1 MVCVVG
7 RIHIILIRAVIR
19 TIIPAILLFSPIIV
33 AISYVIY
40 SYLLGH
46 TVSID
51 MLLGIVILFQ
61 TYIIWIQVEISLRQ
75 TEVSKTEY
83 EPTLK
88 VNIRDAT
95 TVAGV
100 YPTPLIGSIENVG
113 QYPAYNLMFGL
124 INKTT
129 GKPIDGNM
137 RLRSGTQTL
146 APKDSPIDI
155 LQYPIEMNNAGI
167 EINVTYWN
175 ITNEMRDITFMKFA
189 KNSEFALVSAPLNTK
204 QGILLRSLENFNL
217 AFRIMKL
224 RRNLKNRQVS

>member
-1 MVCVVG
+1 
-7 RIHIILIRAVIR
+7 
-19 TIIPAILLFSPIIV
+19 
-33 AISYVIY
+33 
-40 SYLLGH
+40 
-46 TVSID
+46 
-51 MLLGIVILFQ
+51 
-61 TYIIWIQVEISLRQ
+61 LRQ

-88 VNIRDAT
+88 VNIRDAP

-100 YPTPLIGSIENVG
+100 YPTPLIVSIENVG

-129 GKPIDGNM
+129 GKPIDENM

-175 ITNEMRDITFMKFA
+175 ITNEIRDITFMKFA
-189 KNSEFALVSAPLNTK
+189 KNSEYALVSAPLNTK
-204 QGILLRSLENFNL
+204 QGILLPSLEKFML
-217 AFRIMKL
+217 AYRVVKFRNYPK
-224 RRNLKNRQVS
+224 RSETN